1 MVIELEVRIRDA
13 PGTLIELLEPL
24 SANDA
29 NIQGIYHMHA
39 EKTSSGQ
46 IPVIVTFD
54 LPEENY
60 DSRLAALKEAILA
73 KNIEIVRVQEE
84 EIVTVSFIAIGHVF
98 ETGFVDTIK
107 RMSKP
112 GIHVMA
118 IEARFGDFSDPSS
131 VLFTVQLDSQDREE
145 ELMQLIDIIGQE
157 KDLTIIKS

>member
-24 SANDA
+24 SANEA
-29 NIQGIYHMHA
+29 NIQGIYHMHG
-39 EKTSSGQ
+39 EKTAAGR

-60 DSRLAALKEAILA
+60 DTNLSNIKNAILE

-107 RMSKP
+107 RMSRP
-112 GIHVMA
+112 GIRVAA

-131 VLFTVQLDSQDREE
+131 VLFTVQLDSQSREE
-145 ELMQLIDIIGQE
+145 ELMQLIEIISKE